1 MQFQR
6 HYADIQST
14 RLTIELPESFLNH
27 EIEVVVSTLDDKSCI
42 LRKPHPDIAGKLIIK
57 GDMFDS
63 VENCDWDLPA

>member
-1 MQFQR
+1 MQIQR

-27 EIEVVVSTLDDKSCI
+27 EIEVVVSILDDKSSI

-57 GDMFDS
+57 GDLFDS
-63 VENCDWDLPA
+63 VANGYWDLPA

>member
-27 EIEVVVSTLDDKSCI
+27 EIEVVVSILDDKAPI
-42 LRKPHPDIAGKLIIK
+42 LREPHPDIAGKLIIK
-57 GDMFDS
+57 GDLFDS
-63 VENCDWDLPA
+63 VANGDWDLPA

>member
-1 MQFQR
+1 MQIQR

-27 EIEVVVSTLDDKSCI
+27 EIEVVVSILDDKAPV

-57 GDMFDS
+57 GDLFDS
-63 VENCDWDLPA
+63 VSAADLDLSA